1 VIAGATLRPLDTP
14 RKNRVRREFFN
25 LERRNMR
32 LVEARVSAVASTIMT
47 RLTSFVAT
55 FAILNLALAAAQP
68 GALPL
73 WPHGAPGSEARV
85 AEPEKQDGSNVMN
98 VHNPSLTPFI
108 PTTGATGVA
117 VIIAPGGGHSKL
129 CLGHEGYALAEWLR
143 EHGIAAFVLKYRLA
157 REPGSA
163 YTIQEHAMADTR
175 RALRT
180 VRSRA
185 QEWGIKPDRIGIMG
199 FSAGGELAAFA
210 AMKSDPGKADAA
222 DPIDRASSRPDFQ
235 ALIYPGTSNL
245 FTVEKGMPPAFIAC
259 GYGDRPD
266 IAEGMAS
273 LYLKYKAAGVKAE
286 LHIYSN
292 AGHGFGYKPNTTTA
306 AGAWPYR
313 FREWLVDS
321 GLLK

>member
-1 VIAGATLRPLDTP
+1 M
-14 RKNRVRREFFN
+14 RREFFS

-32 LVEARVSAVASTIMT
+32 LVEARVSAVASTIMI
-47 RLTSFVAT
+47 RLTSLAVA
-55 FAILNLALAAAQP
+55 FATCTLSLTAAQP
-68 GALPL
+68 EALPL

-98 VHNPSLTPFI
+98 VHNPSLKPFI

-222 DPIDRASSRPDFQ
+222 DPIERASSRPDFQ

-266 IAEGMAS
+266 IGEGMAS

-306 AGAWPYR
+306 AGAWPFR
-313 FREWLVDS
+313 FREWLADS